1 MKRRIGGYYWEINVR
16 LLWIRQIQVKIVVM
30 ISIIDW
36 LIRLPFRTLFI
47 FKSFDFLPCQ
57 EKKECNRFPQRNLN
71 KTKVSDVRF
80 TSARSI
86 VHCSRSRRR
95 QLCAKVVGKLGDQS
109 TWCIP
114 SDYCVSVL
122 LLYWILLFFI
132 SNDRIPLQ
140 TLLSLAR
147 ALTCLCVYVAYTY
160 LLRRNPQHTLLEAL
174 LLSPRST
181 VTAQLCTRTG
191 LRRWRGGLHGPEQSS
206 ETSLDGRRWCC

>member
-1 MKRRIGGYYWEINVR
+1 
-16 LLWIRQIQVKIVVM
+16 M

-47 FKSFDFLPCQ
+47 FKSFDFVPCQ
-57 EKKECNRFPQRNLN
+57 ENKECNRFPQRNLN

-95 QLCAKVVGKLGDQS
+95 QLWGCWKTWRPKHVVYSIWLLRD
-109 TWCIP
+109 W
-114 SDYCVSVL
+114 L

-147 ALTCLCVYVAYTY
+147 ALTCLCVYVAYIPSPPESPAHTPWGPPTFPPEHSDSTTVHPDW
-160 LLRRNPQHTLLEAL
+160 LEKMEGGFTWPGTKLRDF
-174 LLSPRST
+174 
-181 VTAQLCTRTG
+181 TR
-191 LRRWRGGLHGPEQSS
+191 R
-206 ETSLDGRRWCC
+206 

>member
-47 FKSFDFLPCQ
+47 FKSFDFVPCQ

-86 VHCSRSRRR
+86 VHCSKSRRR

-114 SDYCVSVL
+114 SDYCVTGCSSIGSS
-122 LLYWILLFFI
+122 YFSF
-132 SNDRIPLQ
+132 Q
-140 TLLSLAR
+140 TIASPSKLCSHWR
-147 ALTCLCVYVAYTY
+147 AHLRVCVYMWLIY

-181 VTAQLCTRTG
+181 ATAQLCTRTG